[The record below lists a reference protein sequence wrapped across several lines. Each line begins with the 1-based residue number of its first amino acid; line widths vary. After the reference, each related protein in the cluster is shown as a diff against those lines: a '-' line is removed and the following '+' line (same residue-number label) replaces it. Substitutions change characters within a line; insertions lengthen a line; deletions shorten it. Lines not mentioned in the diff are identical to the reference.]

1 MNWRDRS
8 QKLNGKFIEYEQVNN
23 ELLEK
28 ITEERNYQKE
38 EPENLPLNPNSK
50 EL

>member
-8 QKLNGKFIEYEQVNN
+8 QKLNGKLIEYEQVNN

-38 EPENLPLNPNSK
+38 EPENPPFNPNSK
-50 EL
+50 E